1 MTRISRNLA
10 ALALA
15 AAFGSMACGTTLAPK
30 ELLDA
35 RDAYERAAK
44 GPAAKLT
51 PAQLDTAKQA
61 LDQAEKSFKDDGD
74 EESTKTLAY
83 VAMRKAQVAA
93 AQGEVAAAVQ
103 RRDQA
108 ARELQAAQL
117 AEGDKAKKSL
127 AKTKAELEEEKRKLE
142 AERKQAEAERKLT
155 AAELAKKDQEVK
167 KTQKQLEE
175 EQKKRAETEKRLSAA
190 MASLAEVAKVKEEKR
205 GVVIT
210 ISGEVLFAS
219 GKYELLPIAKSKLDD
234 VAKALKEQGF
244 KAILVEGHTDS
255 RGTAKKNEELSFQRA
270 DAVRA
275 YLVSQGIP
283 SDKIKA
289 TGIGPSRPIATN
301 DTAEGRANN
310 RRVELIVTPE

>member
-15 AAFGSMACGTTLAPK
+15 AAFGSVACGTTLAPK

-117 AEGDKAKKSL
+117 AEGDKAKKNL

>member
-1 MTRISRNLA
+1 MTRISKTFAVLA
-10 ALALA
+10 MTGAL
-15 AAFGSMACGTTLAPK
+15 GSVACGTTLAPK

-35 RDAYERAAK
+35 RDAYDRAAK

-61 LDQAEKSFKDDGD
+61 LDKAETTFKDDGD
-74 EESTKTLAY
+74 EETTKTLAY
-83 VAMRKAQVAA
+83 IAMRKAQIAA
-93 AQGEVAAAVQ
+93 AQGEIAAAAQ

-108 ARELQAAQL
+108 ARDLQAAQL
-117 AEGDKAKKSL
+117 ADADKAKKSL
-127 AKTKAELEEEKRKLE
+127 AKTKAELEEEKRKAD
-142 AERKQAEAERKLT
+142 AERKQAEAERK
-155 AAELAKKDQEVK
+155 ASQAELAKKDQEVN
-167 KTQKQLEE
+167 KTKKQLEE
-175 EQKKRAETEKRLSAA
+175 EQKKRQETEKRLSAA
-190 MASLAEVAKVKEEKR
+190 MASLAEVAKIKEEKR

-219 GKYELLPIAKSKLDD
+219 GKYELLPIAQSKLDD

-270 DAVRA
+270 DAVRS
-275 YLVSQGIP
+275 YLVSRGIP

-289 TGIGPSRPIATN
+289 IGIGPARPIASN

>member
-1 MTRISRNLA
+1 MTRISRTFAGLALSA
-10 ALALA
+10 AL
-15 AAFGSMACGTTLAPK
+15 GSLACGTTLAPK
-30 ELLDA
+30 ELMDA
-35 RDAYERAAK
+35 RDAYDRAAK

-61 LDQAEKSFKDDGD
+61 LDQAETSFKDDGD
-74 EESTKTLAY
+74 EEVTKTLAY
-83 VAMRKAQVAA
+83 IAMRKAQVAA
-93 AQGEVAAAVQ
+93 AQGEVAAAAQ

-108 ARELQAAQL
+108 ARDLQAAQL

-127 AKTKAELEEEKRKLE
+127 AKTKAELEEEKRKLD
-142 AERKQAEAERKLT
+142 AERKQAEADRKMT

-190 MASLAEVAKVKEEKR
+190 MASLAEVAKIKEEKR

>member
-1 MTRISRNLA
+1 MTRISRNVA

>member
-1 MTRISRNLA
+1 MTRNSKT
-10 ALALA
+10 LALLVCSTA
-15 AAFGSMACGTTLAPK
+15 LTSLACGTTLAPR

-35 RDAYERAAK
+35 RDAYARASG

-61 LDQAEKSFKDDGD
+61 LDDAEASFRNDGD
-74 EESTKTLAY
+74 EESTKTLSY
-83 VAMRKAQVAA
+83 VAMRKAQIAA
-93 AQGEVAAAVQ
+93 AQGEIAAAAQ

-117 AEGDKAKKSL
+117 ADADRAKKSL
-127 AKTKAELEEEKRKLE
+127 AKTKAELEKERRNAE
-142 AERKQAEAERKLT
+142 AERKQAEAERKQSQ
-155 AAELAKKDQEVK
+155 AEIARKDQEVK
-167 KTQKQLEE
+167 KTQAQLAEE
-175 EQKKRAETEKRLSAA
+175 KKKRQDAEKRLSAA

-219 GKYELLPIAKSKLDD
+219 GKYELLPIARSKLDD
-234 VAKALKEQGF
+234 VTKALQDQGF

-255 RGTAKKNEELSFQRA
+255 RGSAKKNEELSFQRA
-270 DAVRA
+270 DSVRA
-275 YLVSQGIP
+275 YLVSRGIP

-289 TGIGPSRPIATN
+289 TGLGSSRPIATN
-301 DTAEGRANN
+301 TTAEGRANN
-310 RRVELIVTPE
+310 RRVELVVTPE

>member
-1 MTRISRNLA
+1 MTRISRTFAGLTLSA
-10 ALALA
+10 AL
-15 AAFGSMACGTTLAPK
+15 GSLVCGTTLAPK
-30 ELLDA
+30 ELMDA
-35 RDAYERAAK
+35 RDAYDRAAK

-61 LDQAEKSFKDDGD
+61 LDQAETSFKDDGD
-74 EESTKTLAY
+74 EEVTKTLAY
-83 VAMRKAQVAA
+83 IAMRKAQVAA
-93 AQGEVAAAVQ
+93 AQGEVAAAAQ

-108 ARELQAAQL
+108 ARDLQAAQL

-127 AKTKAELEEEKRKLE
+127 AKTKAELEEEKRKLD
-142 AERKQAEAERKLT
+142 AERKQAEADRKLT

-190 MASLAEVAKVKEEKR
+190 MASLAEVAKIKEEKR

>member
-1 MTRISRNLA
+1 MTRISKTVAVLA
-10 ALALA
+10 MTGAL
-15 AAFGSMACGTTLAPK
+15 GSVACGTTLAPK

-35 RDAYERAAK
+35 RDAYDRAAK

-61 LDQAEKSFKDDGD
+61 LDKAETTFKDDGD
-74 EESTKTLAY
+74 EETTKTLAY
-83 VAMRKAQVAA
+83 IAMRKAQIAA
-93 AQGEVAAAVQ
+93 AQGEIAAAAQ

-108 ARELQAAQL
+108 ARDLQAAQV
-117 AEGDKAKKSL
+117 ADADKAKKSL
-127 AKTKAELEEEKRKLE
+127 AKTKAELEEEKRKAD
-142 AERKQAEAERKLT
+142 AERKQAEAERK
-155 AAELAKKDQEVK
+155 ASQAELAKKDQEVN
-167 KTQKQLEE
+167 KTKKQLEE
-175 EQKKRAETEKRLSAA
+175 EQKKRQETEKRLSAA
-190 MASLAEVAKVKEEKR
+190 MASLAEVAKIKEEKR

-219 GKYELLPIAKSKLDD
+219 GKYELLPIAQSKLDD

-270 DAVRA
+270 DAVRS
-275 YLVSQGIP
+275 YLVSRGIP

-289 TGIGPSRPIATN
+289 IGIGPARPIASN

>member
-1 MTRISRNLA
+1 MTRISRTFAL
-10 ALALA
+10 LALSSLL
-15 AAFGSMACGTTLAPK
+15 GCGTTLAPK
-30 ELLDA
+30 ELMDA
-35 RDAYERAAK
+35 RDAYDRAAK
-44 GPAAKLT
+44 GPATKLT

-61 LDQAEKSFKDDGD
+61 LDQAETSFKDDGD
-74 EESTKTLAY
+74 EEITKTLAY
-83 VAMRKAQVAA
+83 IAMRKAQVAA
-93 AQGEVAAAVQ
+93 AQAEVAAAAL

-108 ARELQAAQL
+108 ARDLQAAQL

-127 AKTKAELEEEKRKLE
+127 AKTKAELEEEKRKLD
-142 AERKQAEAERKLT
+142 AERKQAEADRKLT
-155 AAELAKKDQEVK
+155 AAELAKKEQEVK

-219 GKYELLPIAKSKLDD
+219 GKYTLLPIAQSKLDD
-234 VAKALKEQGF
+234 VAKALKDQGF

-270 DAVRA
+270 DAVRS
-275 YLVSQGIP
+275 YLVSRGIP
-283 SDKIKA
+283 TDKIKA
-289 TGIGPSRPIATN
+289 AGIGPSRPIASN

>member
-1 MTRISRNLA
+1 MTRISKTFAVLA
-10 ALALA
+10 MTGAL
-15 AAFGSMACGTTLAPK
+15 GSVACGTTLAPK

-35 RDAYERAAK
+35 RDAYDRAAK

-61 LDQAEKSFKDDGD
+61 LDKAETTFKDDGD
-74 EESTKTLAY
+74 EETTKTLAY
-83 VAMRKAQVAA
+83 IAMRKAQIAA
-93 AQGEVAAAVQ
+93 AQGEIAAAAQ

-108 ARELQAAQL
+108 ARDLQAAQV
-117 AEGDKAKKSL
+117 ADADKAKKSL
-127 AKTKAELEEEKRKLE
+127 AKTKAELEEEKRKAD
-142 AERKQAEAERKLT
+142 AERKQAEAERK
-155 AAELAKKDQEVK
+155 ASQAELAKKDQEVN
-167 KTQKQLEE
+167 KTKKQLEE
-175 EQKKRAETEKRLSAA
+175 EQKKRQETEKRLSAA
-190 MASLAEVAKVKEEKR
+190 MASLAEVAKIKEEKR

-219 GKYELLPIAKSKLDD
+219 GKYELLPIAQSKLDD

-270 DAVRA
+270 DAVRS
-275 YLVSQGIP
+275 YLVSRGIP

-289 TGIGPSRPIATN
+289 MGIGPARPIASN

>member
-1 MTRISRNLA
+1 MKHTTLA
-10 ALALA
+10 AFTLIATL
-15 AAFGSMACGTTLAPK
+15 GCGTTLAPK

-35 RDAYERAAK
+35 RDAYDRAAK

-61 LDQAEKSFKDDGD
+61 LDKAEASFKEDGD
-74 EESTKTLAY
+74 EDGTKTMAY
-83 VAMRKAQVAA
+83 VAMRKAQAAA
-93 AQGEVAAAVQ
+93 AQGEIAAAAQ

-108 ARELQAAQL
+108 ARDLQAAQQ
-117 AEGDKAKKSL
+117 ADADKAKKSL
-127 AKTKAELEEEKRKLE
+127 AKTKSELAEEKRRLE
-142 AERKQAEAERKLT
+142 AERKQAEAERKQSQ
-155 AAELAKKDQEVK
+155 AELAKKDQEVS
-167 KTQKQLEE
+167 KTKQQLEE
-175 EQKKRAETEKRLSAA
+175 EQKKRLDAEKKLSAA
-190 MASLAEVAKVKEEKR
+190 MASLAEIAKVKEEKR

-219 GKYELLPIAKSKLDD
+219 GKHELLPIAQNKLDD
-234 VAKALKEQGF
+234 VAKALKDQGY

-255 RGTAKKNEELSFQRA
+255 RGGAKKNEELSLQRA
-270 DAVRA
+270 NAVRTH
-275 YLVSQGIP
+275 LVSRGIA
-283 SDKIKA
+283 SEKIKA

>member
-1 MTRISRNLA
+1 M
-10 ALALA
+10 
-15 AAFGSMACGTTLAPK
+15 
-30 ELLDA
+30 DA
-35 RDAYERAAK
+35 RDAYDRAAK

-61 LDQAEKSFKDDGD
+61 LDQAETSFKDDGD
-74 EESTKTLAY
+74 EEVTKTLAY
-83 VAMRKAQVAA
+83 IAMRKAQVAA
-93 AQGEVAAAVQ
+93 AQGEVAAAAQ

-108 ARELQAAQL
+108 ARDLQAAQL

-127 AKTKAELEEEKRKLE
+127 AKTKAELEEEKRKLD
-142 AERKQAEAERKLT
+142 AERKQAEADRKLT

-190 MASLAEVAKVKEEKR
+190 MASLAEVAKIKEEKR

>member
-1 MTRISRNLA
+1 MTRISRTFAGLTLSA
-10 ALALA
+10 AL
-15 AAFGSMACGTTLAPK
+15 GSLACGTTLAPK
-30 ELLDA
+30 ELMDA
-35 RDAYERAAK
+35 RDAYDRAAK

-61 LDQAEKSFKDDGD
+61 LDQAETSFKDDGD
-74 EESTKTLAY
+74 EEVTKTLAY
-83 VAMRKAQVAA
+83 IAMRKAQVAA
-93 AQGEVAAAVQ
+93 AQGEVAAAAQ

-108 ARELQAAQL
+108 ARDLQAAQL

-127 AKTKAELEEEKRKLE
+127 AKTKAELEEEKRKLD
-142 AERKQAEAERKLT
+142 AERKQAEADRKLT

-190 MASLAEVAKVKEEKR
+190 MASLAEVAKIKEEKR